1 MQQPDAQQNETGHPD
16 ATASPST
23 HGQESRKEHHL
34 KITPRWAST
43 IGALVFGL
51 LYLFLPEDVTV
62 GPNWLPLLLE
72 GILLF
77 PLVFSWLSRRH
88 LSHRVVRLLTLG
100 VLAIVTAALGSG
112 ILLMSVRI
120 ASLQHAVSLLVITGV
135 FWLANILVFAL
146 WYWEIDGGG
155 PARRQQAGYQAADF
169 MFPEQANSKGGTWV
183 PRYFDYLF
191 LAFNTATAFSPTATT
206 PITPQSKVLMMTESM
221 ISLLIIALLAARA
234 VNII

>member
-1 MQQPDAQQNETGHPD
+1 MQEQDTQQSETEH
-16 ATASPST
+16 ASGTTSSSALST
-23 HGQESRKEHHL
+23 SRPHHL

-43 IGALVFGL
+43 IGALVFGV
-51 LYLFLPEDVTV
+51 LYVFLPEQVTV

-72 GILLF
+72 AILLF
-77 PLVFSWLSRRH
+77 PQVVSWLSHHH
-88 LSHRVVRLLTLG
+88 LSQRVERLLALG
-100 VLAIVTAALGSG
+100 VLAIVTTALGSG
-112 ILLMSVRI
+112 ILLMSVKI
-120 ASLQHAVSLLVITGV
+120 ASLQHATNLLLISGV

-155 PARRQQAGYQAADF
+155 PAKRQQAGYQAADF

-183 PRYFDYLF
+183 PHYLDYLF
-191 LAFNTATAFSPTATT
+191 LAFNTATAFSPSDTT
-206 PITPQSKVLMMTESM
+206 PITHQSKVLMMTESL